1 MNSKKGPNQ
10 LKAGA
15 ILSYLSMG
23 LGYLISIVYTP
34 IMLRLLGQSEYGLY
48 NLVASVVSYLGVL
61 NFGFGSA
68 YMRYYSKYK
77 VKEDKEKIAVLNGM
91 FLTIFIVMGVI
102 ASIAG
107 IILALNTE
115 LIFGSELSSVE
126 LSRAKILMII
136 LVINLAISF
145 PNIVFSSHIT
155 ANEKFI
161 FQKVVQMIRIVANP
175 FLVLPILL
183 MGYGSVGMVVMTTI
197 LNLVV
202 EALNIIF
209 CMTKLKM
216 EFSFKK
222 FDFKLMKEMTVF
234 SSFIFVNMIID
245 QINWNLDK
253 FILGRFHGTVS
264 VAVYGLAAQLN
275 TYYKQLSTA
284 VSNVFIPR
292 VHRIVSKGNPDTEL
306 THLFTRIGRIQFIV
320 LSLIASGIV
329 FFGRPFINFWAGS
342 EYDGSYGVALLLILP
357 ITIPLIQNIGIEIQR
372 AKNMHRFRS
381 IVYFFIAVLNLIVTI
396 PLSSRYGAI
405 GAATG
410 TALSLLLG
418 NGLLMNWY
426 YHARVK
432 LNIKY
437 FWKQILS
444 LTPALLIVIIFG
456 ILINNYLNLYN
467 IVNFLV
473 MGFIYVLIFFV
484 SMWLLGMNDYE
495 KDLIIKPLKKILH
508 K

>member
-1 MNSKKGPNQ
+1 M
-10 LKAGA
+10 
-15 ILSYLSMG
+15 
-23 LGYLISIVYTP
+23 V
-34 IMLRLLGQSEYGLY
+34 
-48 NLVASVVSYLGVL
+48 
-61 NFGFGSA
+61 
-68 YMRYYSKYK
+68 
-77 VKEDKEKIAVLNGM
+77 
-91 FLTIFIVMGVI
+91 
-102 ASIAG
+102 
-107 IILALNTE
+107 
-115 LIFGSELSSVE
+115 
-126 LSRAKILMII
+126 I

-292 VHRIVSKGNPDTEL
+292 VHRIVSKGNSDTEL
-306 THLFTRIGRIQFIV
+306 THLFTRIGRIQCMSSEERRV
-320 LSLIASGIV
+320 
-329 FFGRPFINFWAGS
+329 GRKDRS
-342 EYDGSYGVALLLILP
+342 E
-357 ITIPLIQNIGIEIQR
+357 T
-372 AKNMHRFRS
+372 
-381 IVYFFIAVLNLIVTI
+381 
-396 PLSSRYGAI
+396 
-405 GAATG
+405 
-410 TALSLLLG
+410 
-418 NGLLMNWY
+418 
-426 YHARVK
+426 
-432 LNIKY
+432 
-437 FWKQILS
+437 
-444 LTPALLIVIIFG
+444 
-456 ILINNYLNLYN
+456 
-467 IVNFLV
+467 
-473 MGFIYVLIFFV
+473 
-484 SMWLLGMNDYE
+484 
-495 KDLIIKPLKKILH
+495 
-508 K
+508 

>member
-1 MNSKKGPNQ
+1 
-10 LKAGA
+10 
-15 ILSYLSMG
+15 
-23 LGYLISIVYTP
+23 
-34 IMLRLLGQSEYGLY
+34 
-48 NLVASVVSYLGVL
+48 
-61 NFGFGSA
+61 
-68 YMRYYSKYK
+68 
-77 VKEDKEKIAVLNGM
+77 
-91 FLTIFIVMGVI
+91 
-102 ASIAG
+102 
-107 IILALNTE
+107 
-115 LIFGSELSSVE
+115 
-126 LSRAKILMII
+126 
-136 LVINLAISF
+136 
-145 PNIVFSSHIT
+145 
-155 ANEKFI
+155 
-161 FQKVVQMIRIVANP
+161 
-175 FLVLPILL
+175 
-183 MGYGSVGMVVMTTI
+183 
-197 LNLVV
+197 
-202 EALNIIF
+202 
-209 CMTKLKM
+209 MTKLKM
-216 EFSFKK
+216 HFSFKK
-222 FDFKLMKEMTVF
+222 FDIKLMKEMTVF

-426 YHARVK
+426 YHA
-432 LNIKY
+432 
-437 FWKQILS
+437 
-444 LTPALLIVIIFG
+444 
-456 ILINNYLNLYN
+456 
-467 IVNFLV
+467 
-473 MGFIYVLIFFV
+473 
-484 SMWLLGMNDYE
+484 
-495 KDLIIKPLKKILH
+495 KIGRAH
-508 K
+508 V

>member
-1 MNSKKGPNQ
+1 
-10 LKAGA
+10 
-15 ILSYLSMG
+15 MG

-209 CMTKLKM
+209 CMTKLQM
-216 EFSFKK
+216 QFSFNK
-222 FDFKLMKEMTVF
+222 FDFKLIKEMTVF

-253 FILGRFHGTVS
+253 FILGRFHGTIS
-264 VAVYGLAAQLN
+264 VAIYGLAAQLN

-292 VHRIVSKGNPDTEL
+292 VHRIVSKGNSDTEL
-306 THLFTRIGRIQFIV
+306 THLFTRIGRIQFMV
-320 LSLIASGIV
+320 LSLIASGLI
-329 FFGRPFINFWAGS
+329 FFGRPFISFWAGNN
-342 EYDGSYGVALLLILP
+342 YNDSYGVALLLILP

-444 LTPALLIVIIFG
+444 LTPALLVVIIFG
-456 ILINNYLNLYN
+456 VFINNYLNLYN
-467 IVNFLV
+467 IINFLV
-473 MGFIYVLIFFV
+473 LGVIYVLIFFV

-495 KDLIIKPLKKILH
+495 KDLISKPLNRIRMKLTRNT
-508 K
+508 